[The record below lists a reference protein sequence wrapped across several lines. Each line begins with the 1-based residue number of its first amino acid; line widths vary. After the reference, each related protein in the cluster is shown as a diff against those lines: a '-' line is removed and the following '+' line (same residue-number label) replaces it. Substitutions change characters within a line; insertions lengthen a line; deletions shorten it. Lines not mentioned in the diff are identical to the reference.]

1 MVYLPVVNT
10 QKHEVHTLLIIKFFF
25 MGNSFSCLIILQAK
39 IRATME
45 NAFWDGI
52 IESMKQD
59 DPDFDRVIQLLRE
72 VRVEL
77 CEMAPQSWKQ
87 EVTDAF
93 DIEVLSQVIPLL
105 QPVIDLLSK
114 QSLRNINPSFL
125 PS

>member
-1 MVYLPVVNT
+1 
-10 QKHEVHTLLIIKFFF
+10 
-25 MGNSFSCLIILQAK
+25 MGNSFSCHIILQAK

-59 DPDFDRVIQLLRE
+59 DPDYDRVIQLLRE
-72 VRVEL
+72 VRDEL

-114 QSLRNINPSFL
+114 PSLININPSFL

>member
-1 MVYLPVVNT
+1 MVYLPVVNM
-10 QKHEVHTLLIIKFFF
+10 QKHEVHTLLIIIIIIIL
-25 MGNSFSCLIILQAK
+25 GNSYSCLIILQTK

-59 DPDFDRVIQLLRE
+59 DPEYDRVIQLMRE
-72 VRVEL
+72 VREEL

-105 QPVIDLLSK
+105 QPVIDITVK
-114 QSLRNINPSFL
+114 TIINKH
-125 PS
+125 

>member
-1 MVYLPVVNT
+1 
-10 QKHEVHTLLIIKFFF
+10 

-59 DPDFDRVIQLLRE
+59 DPDYDRVIQLMRE
-72 VRVEL
+72 VREEL
-77 CEMAPQSWKQ
+77 CEMAPHSWKQ

-105 QPVIDLLSK
+105 QPVIDITVK
-114 QSLRNINPSFL
+114 TIINKH
-125 PS
+125 